1 MDKDKLK
8 EIRKAMPVNIRVQA
22 ITGAITNV
30 LVSLFVW
37 AFFVGC
43 TVATIV
49 WGSAFISWGI
59 QTLFGI
65 IGIK

>member
-1 MDKDKLK
+1 MDKNKLK

-22 ITGAITNV
+22 ITSAITNV

-49 WGSAFISWGI
+49 WGSALVSWGI